1 MDTLLK
7 DLRFGARSLLRQR
20 TFTSVVV
27 LTLALGIGAN
37 TTIFSVIN
45 ALILTPPAISEPD
58 RVVAL
63 WETPV
68 DTRREGFLSY
78 LNLLDW
84 QARNQTF
91 EQIAGYK
98 PNGFVLLENGE
109 AESVQGM
116 RITANFLPL
125 LKVNPIRGRN
135 FQPDE
140 EKRGSERVALLSY
153 DFWQTRFGGNENI
166 LNQRQI
172 LNGEEYSIIGVL
184 PQNFEFPLSDKDVAV
199 WTTVAGEAGNLSERG
214 AHVLRGRRTIKTE
227 RYS

>member
-45 ALILTPPAISEPD
+45 ALILTPPAISEPE

-84 QARNQTF
+84 QSRNQTF

-109 AESVQGM
+109 AEPVQGM

-135 FQPDE
+135 FEPDE
-140 EKRGSERVALLSY
+140 EN
-153 DFWQTRFGGNENI
+153 DGGYRYI
-166 LNQRQI
+166 
-172 LNGEEYSIIGVL
+172 VKV
-184 PQNFEFPLSDKDVAV
+184 LSDEHLTEQMLESALRELRIFQKKYKDLKEIVQLSPVFDAIEEAV
-199 WTTVAGEAGNLSERG
+199 R
-214 AHVLRGRRTIKTE
+214 
-227 RYS
+227 